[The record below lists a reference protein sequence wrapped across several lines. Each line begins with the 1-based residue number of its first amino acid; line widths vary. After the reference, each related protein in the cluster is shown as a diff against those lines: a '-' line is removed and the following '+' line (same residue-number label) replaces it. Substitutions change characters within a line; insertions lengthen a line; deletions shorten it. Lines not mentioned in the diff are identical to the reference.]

1 MRLRQVHPPRS
12 PGGPFAFV
20 FAAGGPVPNFSDAE
34 VPSGTINGVNVTFT
48 LLRAP
53 NPLQSLELFLN
64 GVLQT
69 QGIDYT
75 LSTNTITFTVAPA
88 SGGALIAWY
97 RY

>member
-1 MRLRQVHPPRS
+1 MPRSRQIHPPRS

-20 FAAGGPVPNFSDAE
+20 FAAGGPVANFSDAE
-34 VPSGTINGVNVTFT
+34 VPSGSKPGTVFT

-53 NPLQSLELFLN
+53 NPLQSLELFRN

-75 LSTNTITFTVAPA
+75 LSTNTITFTLTVQA
-88 SGGALIAWY
+88 SEGLIAWY